1 MQTTEN
7 QNKRIAFVDTT
18 FQPPPKRI
26 EQKKWAN
33 LILIMGIFF
42 SIACLMPL
50 ITAPI
55 PSKSSTTLNT
65 NNSTANVIT
74 DDYAYISSYNSIP
87 LFNQAAIS
95 PLMICVLPAMDLLID
110 LLPVHWLFFAE
121 RTVVD
126 SKDMPDVVRLTA
138 QERVL
143 FIFGLL
149 SMSEVVFPAVVNSGN
164 QANIFFCFENV
175 STILTILPI
184 ISFLCR
190 TSSVFTPLNT
200 ILISLIVCIGSL
212 ISSYGITIPA
222 TSTKQIALVSTV
234 VCGMMDT
241 AAGLFFISCC
251 ISMTKY
257 FMQARPRLS
266 DNRIGWKDKEEI
278 NEERFRTFVVASHMF
293 TTLVELI
300 LNGVWYWYNGSTAK
314 QLGNHQY
321 LILLIFFSDI
331 FSKTL

>member
-1 MQTTEN
+1 M
-7 QNKRIAFVDTT
+7 
-18 FQPPPKRI
+18 
-26 EQKKWAN
+26 
-33 LILIMGIFF
+33 M
-42 SIACLMPL
+42 S
-50 ITAPI
+50 
-55 PSKSSTTLNT
+55 T
-65 NNSTANVIT
+65 NNSTASGVT

-95 PLMICVLPAMDLLID
+95 PLMICVLPAMDVLID
-110 LLPVHWLFFAE
+110 LLPVNWFFFAE

-143 FIFGLL
+143 FIIGLL

-175 STILTILPI
+175 STIFTILPI

-190 TSSVFTPLNT
+190 TSSAFTPLNSF
-200 ILISLIVCIGSL
+200 LISLLVCIGSL
-212 ISSYGITIPA
+212 ISSCAITLPA
-222 TSTKQIALVSTV
+222 TSTNQITLLSRV
-234 VCGMMDT
+234 VCGLMDT
-241 AAGLFFISCC
+241 AAGLFFIVCC

-266 DNRIGWKDKEEI
+266 DNRIGWKDKEDI
-278 NEERFRTFVVASHMF
+278 NEQRFRTFVVASHMF

-300 LNGVWYWYNGSTAK
+300 LNGVWYWYNGSPAK
-314 QLGNHQY
+314 QLGHITSVTINTY
-321 LILLIFFSDI
+321 ILLTIFIHI
-331 FSKTL
+331 FSNTF